1 MIEWARQFAK
11 GNGEDNLD
19 TEGLLAL
26 LENPK
31 SKIVILYYRE
41 EIKVAN
47 VFKIIP
53 NEYGFSGIVGKKYEA
68 IKDYLKWN
76 GLDVAKWTP
85 IVVLMGEAFASE
97 LMKEK

>member
-1 MIEWARQFAK
+1 M
-11 GNGEDNLD
+11 
-19 TEGLLAL
+19 AL
-26 LENPK
+26 LDNPK
-31 SKIVILYYRE
+31 SKVVILYYRE
-41 EIKVAN
+41 EVRVAN

-85 IVVLMGEAFASE
+85 VVVLMGEAFASE

>member
-1 MIEWARQFAK
+1 M
-11 GNGEDNLD
+11 
-19 TEGLLAL
+19 AL

-31 SKIVILYYRE
+31 SKVVILYYRE
-41 EIKVAN
+41 EIKVVN

-85 IVVLMGEAFASE
+85 VVVLMGEAFASE